1 MGEVGQLAV
10 LVSGPQNPDTVMPNY
25 LSINTDFPVL
35 SSTETVTSSNG
46 KTILAQSLRPLELAR
61 INASKKSDI
70 LHLCRIPGRPATMA
84 RSVARRALSL
94 SVSIRTISAAAG
106 SRGVSGPYYG
116 RTPQLQQSLICPAI
130 SVRHVEHSTLRMRP
144 GA

>member
-70 LHLCRIPGRPATMA
+70 LHLCRIPGRPATIA
-84 RSVARRALSL
+84 RSVALRALSL
-94 SVSIRTISAAAG
+94 SVSIRTINAAAG
-106 SRGVSGPYYG
+106 SCGVGGPQYG
-116 RTPQLQQSLICPAI
+116 CAPQL
-130 SVRHVEHSTLRMRP
+130 
-144 GA
+144 